1 MLFAGIKTIPQGYN
15 YTVERFGRFTR
26 TLQPGLSLIVPFID
40 RIGDKMNMMEQV
52 LDVPTQE
59 VITKDNATVSADGI
73 AFYQVLDAARAAYEV
88 RGLENAILQL
98 TMTNLRTVMGGMDL
112 DELLSKRDD
121 INDRLLHVV
130 DSAASAWGIKVT
142 RIEIKAIDPPR
153 DIVESMGR
161 QMKAEREK
169 RAVILDAE
177 GLRQSEILKAEGE
190 KQALILQAEG
200 RREAAF
206 RDAEA
211 RERSAEAEAKAT
223 EMVSKAIAEGDVQ
236 AINYFVAQRYTQAI
250 EKLAS
255 APNQK
260 VLMLPLE
267 AAALIG
273 SLAGIAEIAKETFS
287 AEAQARRSGGRVP
300 TDGRR
305 HVMILQVIHQLGPW
319 SWWILGLI
327 LLALEIVVPGN
338 VFVWF
343 GVAALITGVVALFTA
358 FRLAGRS
365 SSSSWCWRWC
375 WSSPGGAFRAARR
388 SRASSPSSTTAPTAW
403 SAAPTCCRRRSSTA
417 TARSASTTPTGGSPA
432 PTCRR
437 ARGSRWSMPTAPC
450 SRWRKP
456 ARRLPPARHGPICRS
471 LRGLSPLSPHCYGLC
486 RTTTGANCGHRGTIV
501 GAYLPQ
507 PFECQ

>member
-1 MLFAGIKTIPQGYN
+1 MGFNWVVIAIVVLAVLVVFAGIKTIPQGYN

-26 TLQPGLSLIVPFID
+26 TLKPGLSLIVPFID
-40 RIGDKMNMMEQV
+40 RVGAKMNMMEQV

-59 VITKDNATVSADGI
+59 VITKDNATVSADGVV
-73 AFYQVLDAARAAYEV
+73 FYQVLDAARAAYEV

-121 INDRLLHVV
+121 INDRLLRVV
-130 DSAASAWGIKVT
+130 DSASSAWGIKVT

-223 EMVSKAIAEGDVQ
+223 EMVSKAIEAGDVQ
-236 AINYFVAQRYTQAI
+236 AINYFVAQRYTAALEAI
-250 EKLAS
+250 AS

-267 AAALIG
+267 ATALIG
-273 SLAGIAEIAKETFS
+273 SLTGIAEIAKETFGGDGGGS
-287 AEAQARRSGGRVP
+287 SRSPRAPRTVP
-300 TDGRR
+300 
-305 HVMILQVIHQLGPW
+305 P
-319 SWWILGLI
+319 
-327 LLALEIVVPGN
+327 A
-338 VFVWF
+338 
-343 GVAALITGVVALFTA
+343 
-358 FRLAGRS
+358 
-365 SSSSWCWRWC
+365 
-375 WSSPGGAFRAARR
+375 GGAA
-388 SRASSPSSTTAPTAW
+388 
-403 SAAPTCCRRRSSTA
+403 
-417 TARSASTTPTGGSPA
+417 
-432 PTCRR
+432 
-437 ARGSRWSMPTAPC
+437 
-450 SRWRKP
+450 
-456 ARRLPPARHGPICRS
+456 
-471 LRGLSPLSPHCYGLC
+471 
-486 RTTTGANCGHRGTIV
+486 
-501 GAYLPQ
+501 
-507 PFECQ
+507 